1 MKVPKAYN
9 NASVLL
15 LFCCLLLACTSTR
28 AQPKIII
35 KLDDLGSKNGVSTA
49 APVLDDLLNRKIKA
63 ALGVIA
69 NRLDKTAP
77 QAYAKYLNATSNK
90 GEKLFEIWHHGFDH
104 SNNNPP
110 NNNRE
115 FDGTSYDFQSDHF
128 NRADQLVLKLL
139 GVQMH
144 TFGSPYNAI
153 DSNTKKMI
161 GKNPNYKVFLL
172 SGGKS
177 ETVNG
182 VLYMNNRVNME
193 SATGKVNYDYFV
205 TQYQK
210 LKGKYPDYIVLQ
222 GHANQWDAARLA
234 EFNKIL
240 DFLIAEKCEFVLPYD
255 YYLSIK

>member
-1 MKVPKAYN
+1 M
-9 NASVLL
+9 
-15 LFCCLLLACTSTR
+15 
-28 AQPKIII
+28 

-49 APVLDDLLNRKIKA
+49 APVLDDLLSRKIKA

-77 QAYAKYLNATSNK
+77 QAYSKYLNATNNTE
-90 GEKLFEIWHHGFDH
+90 EKLFEIWHHGFDH

-153 DSNTKKMI
+153 DSNTKKVI
-161 GKNPNYKVFLL
+161 DKNPNYKVFLL
-172 SGGKS
+172 SRGKS

-182 VLYMNNRVNME
+182 ILYMNNRVNME

-205 TQYQK
+205 TQYKK
-210 LKGKYPDYIVLQ
+210 LKGKYTNYMVLQ
-222 GHANQWDAARLA
+222 GHANQWMRPGLPS
-234 EFNKIL
+234 L
-240 DFLIAEKCEFVLPYD
+240 TRYLI
-255 YYLSIK
+255 S